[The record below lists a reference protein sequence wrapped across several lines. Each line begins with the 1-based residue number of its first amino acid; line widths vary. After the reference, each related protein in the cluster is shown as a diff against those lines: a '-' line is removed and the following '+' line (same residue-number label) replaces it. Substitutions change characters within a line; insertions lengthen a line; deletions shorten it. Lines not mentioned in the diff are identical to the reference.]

1 MPVNGPGGKAFD
13 QMKDR
18 IALVT
23 GGSRGIGR
31 AICLALAR
39 RGATVVA
46 CARNQAALNE
56 LAVEAKR
63 SELAGLID
71 PRTLDVT
78 DRSAV
83 DPFVDAVSEK
93 YERIDILVNNA
104 GITRDGLSVS
114 MDDDQFDDVL
124 TTNLRSVFWLTR
136 AVSRVMVRRRYGR
149 IVNIGSV
156 SGMMG
161 NAGQAN
167 YAASK
172 AGLIGLTKTLAKEL
186 GRRKIT
192 CNVVA
197 PGFIAT
203 DMTASLPDKIRNS
216 VKDFVP
222 LGRFGEAEE
231 VAEVVAFIASDAASY
246 ITGQVLVVDGGMYM

>member
-1 MPVNGPGGKAFD
+1 MQG
-13 QMKDR
+13 R

-31 AICLALAR
+31 AICLTLAG

-46 CARNQAALNE
+46 CARSLDALQEMAAEAQKRE
-56 LAVEAKR
+56 LPG
-63 SELAGLID
+63 SID
-71 PRTLDVT
+71 ARALDVC
-78 DRSAV
+78 DRAAI
-83 DPFVDAVSEK
+83 DALVEEVGTK
-93 YERIDILVNNA
+93 YGRIDILVNNA
-104 GITRDGLSVS
+104 GITRDGLLLN
-114 MDDDQFDDVL
+114 MDDDQFEAVL

-136 AVSRVMVRRRYGR
+136 AVSRLMIRNRYGR

-156 SGMMG
+156 SGVMG

-172 AGLIGLTKTLAKEL
+172 AGLIGFSKTVAKEL
-186 GRRKIT
+186 GKRKIT

-203 DMTASLPDKIRNS
+203 DMTSVLPDQI
-216 VKDFVP
+216 KDGVRQLIP
-222 LGRFGEAEE
+222 VGRFGEVDE
-231 VAEVVAFIASDAASY
+231 VAEVVAFLADDKASY
-246 ITGQVLVVDGGMYM
+246 VTGQVLLVDGGLHM